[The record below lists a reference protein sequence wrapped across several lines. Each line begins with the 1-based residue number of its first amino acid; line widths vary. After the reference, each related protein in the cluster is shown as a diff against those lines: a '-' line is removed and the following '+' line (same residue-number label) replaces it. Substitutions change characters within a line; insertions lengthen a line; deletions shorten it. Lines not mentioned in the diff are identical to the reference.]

1 MSAITTSISKC
12 VTDVRT
18 IIGSDTSRS
27 LNKEDKDKIEQHL
40 NDFMIDLFANLR
52 LDKSYFQY
60 SDETRTSDYVQD
72 LKEKMLETIDLYPTE
87 IYSSLDFFQMMI
99 LRIINDSLFLK
110 EGVSKFCRE
119 DYMNLSKL
127 VVLPLNQED
136 FVLVSQED
144 YNNYAPL
151 IYEYEQNMINE
162 DEEEDIIPSIYETQ
176 TKANWQYPDPP
187 KLLRSY
193 QRRIHSIYYKF
204 DGKFLRAKYNSTICA
219 SVPCSWIPVR
229 LDDGTIIWYNELV

>member
-1 MSAITTSISKC
+1 MSATTMSISKC
-12 VTDVRT
+12 VTDVPI

-27 LNKEDKDKIEQHL
+27 LNKEDKDKIEHHL
-40 NDFMIDLFANLR
+40 ND
-52 LDKSYFQY
+52 S
-60 SDETRTSDYVQD
+60 
-72 LKEKMLETIDLYPTE
+72 P
-87 IYSSLDFFQMMI
+87 
-99 LRIINDSLFLK
+99 FLK

-119 DYMNLSKL
+119 DYMNLSKP
-127 VVLPLNQED
+127 VVLPLNQEN
-136 FVLVSQED
+136 FVLVSRED
-144 YNNYAPL
+144 YDNYAPL

-162 DEEEDIIPSIYETQ
+162 DEEEDMIPSIYETQ
-176 TKANWQYPDPP
+176 MKANWQYPDPP